1 MRRDGLRD
9 RVRRLIERLERRHD
23 RAVRPLLAGG
33 EEPAASVLID
43 AEPVV
48 REAAVRRQHA
58 VHGDGAHLAG
68 FAGGRAVARR
78 QDPDDVIH
86 RREKAQRLRIERG
99 GPFQPGQHDEG
110 DRGGVDSVVVAHRP
124 IRIVE
129 RVQVV
134 ERARADGAHLER
146 RSVGGRGP
154 GDVPGQLEGAAV
166 RNLEEV
172 AGRGAVLGQERSGR
186 ARRAGRR
193 DPRVSK
199 VAVQRRRVD
208 EPEQNSDPVDA
219 AALQRAHRDLHGARG
234 RRQRHAE
241 ERTVD
246 EPRRRI
252 DPARLR
258 HLQDGIVN
266 VADSRQI
273 VGDRNGGTG
282 HYRGNDRRVQRAGG
296 GVRRSEG
303 QREARPGELHTAL
316 AGDVGEVHRPRRG
329 GRQRQPGCAEDL
341 LG

>member
-1 MRRDGLRD
+1 M
-9 RVRRLIERLERRHD
+9 
-23 RAVRPLLAGG
+23 
-33 EEPAASVLID
+33 
-43 AEPVV
+43 
-48 REAAVRRQHA
+48 
-58 VHGDGAHLAG
+58 
-68 FAGGRAVARR
+68 
-78 QDPDDVIH
+78 IH
-86 RREKAQRLRIERG
+86 RRQKAQRLRIERS

-110 DRGGVDSVVVAHRP
+110 DRGGVDSVAHRP

-146 RSVGGRGP
+146 RSVGGRRP

-172 AGRGAVLGQERSGR
+172 AGRGAVLGQQRSGR

-193 DPRVSK
+193 DPRVGK

-208 EPEQNSDPVDA
+208 EPEQNGDAVDA
-219 AALQRAHRDLHGARG
+219 AALQRAHGDLHGARG

-273 VGDRNGGTG
+273 VGDRNGRTG

-296 GVRRSEG
+296 GVRRSER
-303 QREARPGELHTAL
+303 QREARLGELHTTL
-316 AGDVGEVHRPRRG
+316 ARDVGEVHRPRRG
-329 GRQRQPGCAEDL
+329 GGQRQPGCAEDL
-341 LG
+341 LGQQARPGSRRKRRTADRKGEPGVGRQTLPIRGDGDPGLRVAIGVGPVSSGDRPLQVDVGGVGRGQERGIEQTEIAPLRDGHAGD